1 MFYVVAERKRGER
14 GTGQIAVLSTPKPN
28 QPERRSM
35 LVCTVTFVLVDI
47 STSTLKIGYSLSSSG
62 YMLIL
67 SLQID
72 RRRFLHR
79 RSNNIRGWLPVKDD
93 F

>member
-1 MFYVVAERKRGER
+1 
-14 GTGQIAVLSTPKPN
+14 
-28 QPERRSM
+28 M